1 MLALTRLGHV
11 PHVNPLLLGH
21 EPEKRED
28 DEAGEHGGAGV
39 DAADDQGV
47 LVHVVVVLVVR
58 AQRHDGT
65 QAEAVGEEDLGGG
78 VNPNAGVAQFGEVG
92 HQVEVDPV
100 RGALQGHAA
109 EEEDEEEEVGEES
122 GEVDDLAG
130 PLDSFPDA
138 EVAEDPGDA
147 QRDHQVNA
155 EATRLINLQI
165 K

>member
-47 LVHVVVVLVVR
+47 LVHVVVVLVVG
-58 AQRHDGT
+58 AQRHDGA

-78 VNPNAGVAQFGEVG
+78 VNPHSRLRRWYYLAAPQRAHGTRYLGQLGEVG
-92 HQVEVDPV
+92 HEIEVDAV
-100 RGALQGHAA
+100 RGPLQGHAA
-109 EEEDEEEEVGEES
+109 EEEDRQQEVGEEG
-122 GEVDDLAG
+122 GEVD
-130 PLDSFPDA
+130 
-138 EVAEDPGDA
+138 
-147 QRDHQVNA
+147 
-155 EATRLINLQI
+155 NLQ
-165 K
+165 